1 MPGYLDFVPQQR
13 FQRTLAL
20 SPDGKL
26 VAYSSHASGR
36 YDLWVVSIT
45 GDEPRRV
52 AGFDNR
58 TVRQIA
64 WTPSGDELVFTADQ
78 NGDEQFRIYLVS
90 LEGGE
95 PAEISS
101 GPDCQRVLAESPF
114 DPTGR
119 LLTYTANDRDPAVQ
133 DLIVLDLET
142 SELRR
147 FVPPEG
153 VAFEAVSLSPDGRWL
168 LSTGFRSNTDIA
180 VYLTDLNDPDAQP
193 VCMTSAL
200 GEGVFEPGAWADDSS
215 GFHLLTDHWSEFT
228 AVAFYD
234 LADKALHSI
243 ARPNWDIEAFDIA
256 AGVRIWSVNEA
267 GRSRLHAE
275 RNGSPMSLPDIPP
288 GVIFTLSLA
297 PDASL
302 AVVLIDSAA
311 RPAELAVLDLARH
324 EFRYLTDTRPPALR
338 VIDPIVPELISYPTR
353 DGRDVH
359 SLLYRPDGPGPHPVL
374 LSVHGGPEA
383 QERPI
388 YARSGLYQHLLHQG
402 IAILAPNF
410 AGSTGYG
417 TAHQKLIYR
426 DWGGIDLEDLD
437 HAIKYLQTLAWADT
451 DRLAVMGASYG
462 GFAALSCLARLP
474 YSWAAGVSIC
484 GPSNLVTLAKASPP
498 TWKTF
503 VATVLGDPD
512 THAEQLLAR
521 SPVTY
526 ADGITAPLF
535 VIQGARDPRV
545 PQAESDQ
552 IVTRLR
558 ERGVEVRYDI
568 YPDEGHGFTNRTN
581 ELKAYEAIS
590 DFLHTHLIAT
600 AEDRARPLL
609 DGAMTSAFAREGSGS
624 EPVNVRT

>member
-1 MPGYLDFVPQQR
+1 MLGYLDFVPQQR

-20 SPDGKL
+20 SPDGRL
-26 VAYSSHASGR
+26 VAYSSHASGH
-36 YDLWVVSIT
+36 YDLWVVPIA
-45 GDEPRRV
+45 GGEPRRV

-58 TVRQIA
+58 TVRQFA
-64 WTPSGDELVFTADQ
+64 WTPSGSQLVFTADE
-78 NGDEQFRIYLVS
+78 NGDEQFRIYMVALQ
-90 LEGGE
+90 GGE
-95 PAEISS
+95 PSEVSS
-101 GPDCQRVLAESPF
+101 GPDCQRILAESPF

-119 LLTYTANDRDPAVQ
+119 FLAYTANDRDPAAQ
-133 DLIVLDLET
+133 DLIVHDLT
-142 SELRR
+142 TGELRR
-147 FVPPEG
+147 FTPPEG
-153 VAFEAVSLSPDGRWL
+153 VAFEAVSLSPNGRWL

-180 VYLTDLNDPDAQP
+180 VYLTDLDDPDAKP
-193 VCMTSAL
+193 VCVTSAL
-200 GEGVFEPGAWADDSS
+200 GEGVFEPGAWASDSS

-228 AVAFYD
+228 AAAFYD
-234 LADKALHSI
+234 LEAKSLHAI
-243 ARPNWDIEAFDIA
+243 AAPNWDVETLDVAG
-256 AGVRIWSVNEA
+256 GVRIWSVNEG

-275 RNGSPMSLPDIPP
+275 RNGSPLPLPEIPP
-288 GVIFTLSLA
+288 GVISALSLA
-297 PDASL
+297 PDASF
-302 AVVLIDSAA
+302 AVLLIDSAA
-311 RPAELAVLDLARH
+311 RPAELAVLDLAH
-324 EFRYLTDTRPPALR
+324 HDFRYLTDTRPTALR
-338 VIDPIVPELISYPTR
+338 VISPIVPELITYPAR

-359 SLLYRPDGPGPHPVL
+359 ALLYRPDGPGPHPVL

-402 IAILAPNF
+402 IAILAPNA

-426 DWGGIDLEDLD
+426 DWGGIDLDDLD
-437 HAIKYLQTLAWADT
+437 HGIRYLQTLDWADT
-451 DRLAVMGASYG
+451 SRLAVMGASYG

-512 THAEQLLAR
+512 TCAEQLLER
-521 SPVTY
+521 SPVTH

-535 VIQGARDPRV
+535 VIQGAHDPRV

-568 YPDEGHGFTNRTN
+568 YPDEGHGFTNRAN

-590 DFLHTHLIAT
+590 AFLYAHLIT
-600 AEDRARPLL
+600 I
-609 DGAMTSAFAREGSGS
+609 GADNPEALSVG
-624 EPVNVRT
+624 

>member
-20 SPDGKL
+20 SPDGQL
-26 VAYSSHASGR
+26 VAYSSHASGH
-36 YDLWVVSIT
+36 YDLWVVPVT
-45 GDEPRRV
+45 GGEPRRV

-58 TVRQIA
+58 TVRQFA
-64 WTPSGDELVFTADQ
+64 WTPSGDELVFSADE
-78 NGDEQFRIYLVS
+78 NGDEQFRLYLVA
-90 LEGGE
+90 LNGGE
-95 PAEISS
+95 PTEISS
-101 GPDCQRVLAESPF
+101 GPDCQRILAESPF

-119 LLTYTANDRDPAVQ
+119 FLAYTANDRDPAAQ
-133 DLIVLDLET
+133 DLIVHDLVT
-142 SELRR
+142 SEPRR
-147 FVPPEG
+147 FTPPEG

-180 VYLTDLNDPDAQP
+180 VYLTDLNDPNAEP
-193 VCMTSAL
+193 GCVTSAL
-200 GEGVFEPGAWADDSS
+200 GEGVFEPGAWAADSS

-228 AVAFYD
+228 AAAFYD
-234 LADKALHSI
+234 LAARSLRPIADPSWDVEAL
-243 ARPNWDIEAFDIA
+243 DVA

-267 GRSRLHAE
+267 GRSRLHAD
-275 RNGSPMSLPDIPP
+275 RDGSPIPLPDIPP
-288 GVIFTLSLA
+288 GVISALSLA

-302 AVVLIDSAA
+302 AIVLIDSAA
-311 RPAELAVLDLARH
+311 RPAELAVLDLVRH
-324 EFRYLTDTRPPALR
+324 DFRYLTDTRPTALR
-338 VIDPIVPELISYPTR
+338 VIDPIVPELITYPAS

-359 SLLYRPDGPGPHPVL
+359 ALLYRPDGPGPHPVL
-374 LSVHGGPEA
+374 LSVHGGPES

-426 DWGGIDLEDLD
+426 DWGGIDLDDLD
-437 HAIKYLQTLAWADT
+437 RGLRFLQTLDWADT
-451 DRLAVMGASYG
+451 GRLAVMGASYG

-512 THAEQLLAR
+512 TCAEHLLAR
-521 SPVTY
+521 SPVTH

-535 VIQGARDPRV
+535 VIQGAHDPRV

-568 YPDEGHGFTNRTN
+568 YPDEGHGFTNRAN
-581 ELKAYEAIS
+581 ELTAYEAIS
-590 DFLHTHLIAT
+590 AFLHSHLIAT
-600 AEDRARPLL
+600 TADRPESLRV
-609 DGAMTSAFAREGSGS
+609 G
-624 EPVNVRT
+624 

>member
-1 MPGYLDFVPQQR
+1 MTPV
-13 FQRTLAL
+13 
-20 SPDGKL
+20 
-26 VAYSSHASGR
+26 
-36 YDLWVVSIT
+36 T
-45 GDEPRRV
+45 GGEPRRV
-52 AGFDNR
+52 AGFDGR
-58 TVRQIA
+58 TVRQFA
-64 WTPSGDELVFTADQ
+64 WTPSGDKLVFSADE
-78 NGDEQFRIYLVS
+78 NGDEQFRLYLVP

-95 PAEISS
+95 PTEISS
-101 GPDCQRVLAESPF
+101 GPDCQRILAESPF

-119 LLTYTANDRDPAVQ
+119 FLAYTANDRNPADQ
-133 DLIVLDLET
+133 DLIVHDLVAGK
-142 SELRR
+142 LRR
-147 FVPPEG
+147 FTPPEG

-180 VYLTDLNDPDAQP
+180 VYLTDLNDLNAEPGC
-193 VCMTSAL
+193 VTSAL
-200 GEGVFEPGAWADDSS
+200 GEGVFEPGAWAADSS

-228 AVAFYD
+228 AAAFYD
-234 LADKALHSI
+234 LEAKSLHAIADPSWDVEAL
-243 ARPNWDIEAFDIA
+243 DVA

-275 RNGSPMSLPDIPP
+275 RNGSPLPLPEIPP
-288 GVIFTLSLA
+288 GVISALSLA

-311 RPAELAVLDLARH
+311 RPAELAVLDLVRH
-324 EFRYLTDTRPPALR
+324 DFRYLTDTRPAALR
-338 VIDPIVPELISYPTR
+338 VIDPIVPELITYPAG

-359 SLLYRPDGPGPHPVL
+359 ALLYRPDGPGPHPVL
-374 LSVHGGPEA
+374 LSIHGGPEA

-426 DWGGIDLEDLD
+426 DWGGIDLDDLNQG
-437 HAIKYLQTLAWADT
+437 ILFLQTLGWPDT
-451 DRLAVMGASYG
+451 NRLAAMGASYG

-503 VATVLGDPD
+503 VATVLGDPE
-512 THAEQLLAR
+512 TCAEQLLER
-521 SPVTY
+521 SPVTH

-535 VIQGARDPRV
+535 VIQGAHDPRV
-545 PQAESDQ
+545 PQDESDQ

-568 YPDEGHGFTNRTN
+568 YPDEGHGFTNRAN

-590 DFLHTHLIAT
+590 AFLHAHLIA
-600 AEDRARPLL
+600 ADVDNPEPLRV
-609 DGAMTSAFAREGSGS
+609 G
-624 EPVNVRT
+624 